1 MALSA
6 DHRRKISE
14 GLRKY
19 HSTCKAKKPKSD
31 IQKEIIRLQRKA
43 DKDIQNKQKQILR
56 REINKLKKM
65 L

>member
-1 MALSA
+1 MPLSA
-6 DHRRKISE
+6 EHKRKISN
-14 GLRKY
+14 GLIKY

-43 DKDIQNKQKQILR
+43 DKNIENKQKQNLR

>member
-1 MALSA
+1 MTLSA
-6 DHRRKISE
+6 DHKRKISQ
-14 GLRKY
+14 GLIRY

-43 DKDIQNKQKQILR
+43 DKNIENKQKQNLR

>member
-1 MALSA
+1 MPLSA
-6 DHRRKISE
+6 EHKRKISN
-14 GLRKY
+14 GLIKY
-19 HSTCKAKKPKSD
+19 HSSCKAKKPKSD

-43 DKDIQNKQKQILR
+43 DKNIENKQKQNLR